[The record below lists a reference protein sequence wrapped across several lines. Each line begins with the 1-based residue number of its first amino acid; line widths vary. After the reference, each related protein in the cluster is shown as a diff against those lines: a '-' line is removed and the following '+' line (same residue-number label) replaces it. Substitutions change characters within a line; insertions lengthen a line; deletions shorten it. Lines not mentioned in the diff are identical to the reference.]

1 MKILLVKDTKR
12 DISEL
17 TNRQA
22 VSILGT
28 WMSTLSLLED
38 EISSVRM
45 NACTW
50 RDKVQNLN
58 PILDVWKTWVQG
70 KGVAGCNINLL
81 KAWIWHENTIS
92 YQWECDTA
100 WFFLKMWFSLKV
112 HFQWVDSGSFIW
124 IFHCKDLTLLHPN
137 T

>member
-38 EISSVRM
+38 EISRVCM

-50 RDKVQNLN
+50 RDKVQNLKDAVIERVEVDGN
-58 PILDVWKTWVQG
+58 GINTMRFKRSLDTSDSIQDVVLSNEEIHFILYILRPK
-70 KGVAGCNINLL
+70 
-81 KAWIWHENTIS
+81 
-92 YQWECDTA
+92 
-100 WFFLKMWFSLKV
+100 
-112 HFQWVDSGSFIW
+112 
-124 IFHCKDLTLLHPN
+124 
-137 T
+137 